1 MINYDRKKSTF
12 ELLDARKT
20 MGLEERLEKRQA
32 RTELKVI

>member
-1 MINYDRKKSTF
+1 MREKKSTF

-20 MGLEERLEKRQA
+20 MGPEERLEQCQP